1 MHIPFRRRPVVLLL
15 AAIACAALIP
25 TGSALALTPT
35 PVIGPPSG
43 PTASRSA
50 VGSLGNDMVGPSA
63 LVSPAGVGASR
74 RLQAALPPAFPTAQS
89 GASVQLANH
98 TVDVAVVAP
107 LGWSGSTAFMTDSYV
122 SSLVDRT
129 GQYWAG
135 QSGGRIASLSLNPV
149 IERYSSTNACSADP
163 AAFWTEA
170 LAWFGRTSGYYNSA
184 QSHHLLVLVPDSGAE
199 TCGNPG
205 TGTVGTSE
213 APVSTSNGGAIVA
226 SVGDVNDLDIVAHEF
241 GHNLGLVHSNVHSC
255 PNVALSEGRFLTETT
270 FSDGCA
276 DVPYEDAYDVM
287 GAAFSVNVN
296 GALQANV
303 RPTALN
309 VTHQDRLGVLVPG
322 EVGTISLPA
331 GSMTESTSAALVS
344 TGSTTGER
352 ALKITDP
359 LTGQIYYVD
368 FRGGGGMD
376 TDSLYESHYLNHE
389 GMDVGVRVLT
399 TRADGTSVVLLSP
412 DSQSSTGH
420 RLYLS
425 GGQSL
430 RTRSHGVR
438 VTVQGVSGGVATVTI
453 TLSRVLPVDRLSGLD
468 RFETSAAVSAANF
481 SPGVPVVYLASGA
494 AFPDALSGAPVAG
507 KKGTGGA
514 PVLLVSRTV
523 VPPSVAAELA
533 RLRPR
538 RIVILG
544 GTGAVSASVEKSVQA
559 YTAGTV
565 SRISGADR
573 YATSARI
580 SAVNF
585 APGVPVV
592 YVANGR
598 NFPDA
603 LSGAPVAGASGAP
616 VLLVTAT
623 GIPASVQT
631 ELKRLTPGRVVVL
644 GGTGAVSS
652 VVEKSL
658 GRYAAG
664 GVTRLSGADRFA
676 TSAAISRSNFV
687 PGVPVL
693 YIANG
698 SNFPDALSGAPI
710 AGTNKAPVLLVSATS
725 IPAAIAVELGR
736 LKPGHI
742 VVLGGTGS
750 ISAALALTLADYIP

>member
-1 MHIPFRRRPVVLLL
+1 
-15 AAIACAALIP
+15 
-25 TGSALALTPT
+25 
-35 PVIGPPSG
+35 
-43 PTASRSA
+43 
-50 VGSLGNDMVGPSA
+50 
-63 LVSPAGVGASR
+63 
-74 RLQAALPPAFPTAQS
+74 
-89 GASVQLANH
+89 
-98 TVDVAVVAP
+98 
-107 LGWSGSTAFMTDSYV
+107 
-122 SSLVDRT
+122 
-129 GQYWAG
+129 
-135 QSGGRIASLSLNPV
+135 
-149 IERYSSTNACSADP
+149 
-163 AAFWTEA
+163 
-170 LAWFGRTSGYYNSA
+170 
-184 QSHHLLVLVPDSGAE
+184 
-199 TCGNPG
+199 
-205 TGTVGTSE
+205 
-213 APVSTSNGGAIVA
+213 
-226 SVGDVNDLDIVAHEF
+226 
-241 GHNLGLVHSNVHSC
+241 
-255 PNVALSEGRFLTETT
+255 
-270 FSDGCA
+270 
-276 DVPYEDAYDVM
+276 
-287 GAAFSVNVN
+287 
-296 GALQANV
+296 
-303 RPTALN
+303 
-309 VTHQDRLGVLVPG
+309 
-322 EVGTISLPA
+322 
-331 GSMTESTSAALVS
+331 
-344 TGSTTGER
+344 
-352 ALKITDP
+352 
-359 LTGQIYYVD
+359 
-368 FRGGGGMD
+368 
-376 TDSLYESHYLNHE
+376 
-389 GMDVGVRVLT
+389 
-399 TRADGTSVVLLSP
+399 
-412 DSQSSTGH
+412 
-420 RLYLS
+420 
-425 GGQSL
+425 
-430 RTRSHGVR
+430 
-438 VTVQGVSGGVATVTI
+438 
-453 TLSRVLPVDRLSGLD
+453 VLPVDRLSGLD

-514 PVLLVSRTV
+514 PVLLVSQNG

-544 GTGAVSASVEKSVQA
+544 GTGAVGASVEKSVQA

-585 APGVPVV
+585 TPGVPVV

-603 LSGAPVAGASGAP
+603 LSGAPVAGANGAP

-676 TSAAISRSNFV
+676 TSAAISRLNFV

-710 AGTNKAPVLLVSATS
+710 AGANKAPVLLVSATS